1 MSRVQSLRALLLLC
15 AALVLAGPGYA
26 VDTTPPLP
34 NPALQQRYYN
44 LTHELRCMQCQ
55 SEALADSSVG
65 LAADLRVQVRELLL
79 AGQSDDQIRDHM
91 VARYGEFILFRP
103 RMTWRNAWLWA
114 APSVLMLVGVA
125 VGWRVLR
132 TRARLVGADD
142 GDANAD
148 GDVDGGP
155 DRDADLDSGKP

>member
-1 MSRVQSLRALLLLC
+1 MRQPRRIGAQALWC
-15 AALVLAGPGYA
+15 AVLALGSVA
-26 VDTTPPLP
+26 RAIDTTPPLP
-34 NPALQQRYYN
+34 DPVLQQRYYA

-103 RMTWRNAWLWA
+103 RMSWRNAWLWA
-114 APSVLMLVGVA
+114 APTLLMVVGLI
-125 VGWRVLR
+125 VGWRVV
-132 TRARLVGADD
+132 RARSRLVGSDEADSD
-142 GDANAD
+142 GESLN
-148 GDVDGGP
+148 
-155 DRDADLDSGKP
+155 L

>member
-1 MSRVQSLRALLLLC
+1 MKRVCLMRAALLLC
-15 AALVLAGPGYA
+15 AALVLASPGYA

-34 NPALQQRYYN
+34 NASLQQRYYN

-125 VGWRVLR
+125 VAWRVLR
-132 TRARLVGADD
+132 ARARLVGTDDADAG
-142 GDANAD
+142 GDAGAD
-148 GDVDGGP
+148 EPG
-155 DRDADLDSGKP
+155 RS

>member
-1 MSRVQSLRALLLLC
+1 MRLPRRMGARALLC
-15 AALVLAGPGYA
+15 AVLALGGAA
-26 VDTTPPLP
+26 VAIDTTPPLP
-34 NPALQQRYYN
+34 DSVLQQRYFA

-79 AGQSDDQIRDHM
+79 AGQTDDQIRDHM

-114 APSVLMLVGVA
+114 TPTVLMAVGV
-125 VGWRVLR
+125 VIGWRILR
-132 TRARLVGADD
+132 GRARLA
-142 GDANAD
+142 
-148 GDVDGGP
+148 
-155 DRDADLDSGKP
+155 DADEC

>member
-1 MSRVQSLRALLLLC
+1 MKPPRAMRALALLC
-15 AALVLAGPGYA
+15 VALALTGVAAA

-34 NPALQQRYYN
+34 DPVLQQRYYQ

-114 APSVLMLVGVA
+114 APSVLMLIGLT
-125 VGWRVLR
+125 VGWRIM
-132 TRARLVGADD
+132 RARSRLVASDAADSN
-142 GDANAD
+142 GESLE
-148 GDVDGGP
+148 P
-155 DRDADLDSGKP
+155 

>member
-1 MSRVQSLRALLLLC
+1 MRAALALC
-15 AALVLAGPGYA
+15 AALVLAGPAYA

-34 NPALQQRYYN
+34 NAALQQRYYN

-114 APSVLMLVGVA
+114 APSVLMLVGIA
-125 VGWRVLR
+125 IGWRVLR
-132 TRARLVGADD
+132 ARARLVGTD
-142 GDANAD
+142 
-148 GDVDGGP
+148 
-155 DRDADLDSGKP
+155 DADAGTDADESDRP